1 MQCTHNKHVD
11 AYVTLLIME
20 GTPIPPPLPRE
31 RRRRPQHRSEVPDTL
46 YDEDV
51 EALNDVRRN
60 VWRGGAQGG
69 LYGATGS
76 LGGLVLARRFR
87 TTPPITSAHLIFGT
101 LLGAAAGSFLGSV
114 TAGKNS
120 RWMLQNVFSRGASGT
135 AYTETTRSAA
145 EDAQRQSH
153 ERRLAQIRA
162 ERQQPGEQQGFAHG
176 VVTLRDLESADAA
189 REFEVAHFVDDG
201 QHTSGTGT
209 DNFR

>member
-1 MQCTHNKHVD
+1 
-11 AYVTLLIME
+11 ME

-69 LYGATGS
+69 LYGATAS
-76 LGGLVLARRFR
+76 LGGLVLARRVR
-87 TTPPITSAHLIFGT
+87 TAPTITSAHLMFGT

-120 RWMLQNVFSRGASGT
+120 RWMLGNVFSRGATGT
-135 AYTETTRSAA
+135 AYTTTTRSAA
-145 EDAQRQSH
+145 EDAQRESH
-153 ERRLAQIRA
+153 ERRLARIRA
-162 ERQQPGEQQGFAHG
+162 ERQDPVDQQNRGYN
-176 VVTLRDLESADAA
+176 VVTLSADDA
-189 REFEVAHFVDDG
+189 RDFAVSHFVDDA
-201 QHTSGTGT
+201 QHTDGTG
-209 DNFR
+209 NFR